1 MPKITKS
8 NDPVEIAYF
17 RFGVIAPIIQGTF
30 PDASEAAYYRRI
42 TADPITLPDGTVY
55 KFSPDTL
62 ERWAS
67 HYRKNGMDGLM
78 PKSRK
83 DKGTSRVI
91 DDDAADE
98 ISRYL
103 DEYPHASGVAIHQHL
118 IESGF
123 IPAVVSVRAV
133 QRFLK
138 EQGMKTPREGSFRVR
153 RAFEMDKFGKSWQA
167 DTAYLP
173 SITVAGEKKSRKT
186 FVIMIIDDHSRMI
199 VGGGI
204 FFNDNAM
211 NFLAVLKRAVIA
223 YGIPDVLYM
232 DNGSS
237 YSNGQL
243 SFILGNL
250 GILEKHA
257 KVRDGAS
264 KGKVERNFRTLRSR
278 WASTLDFAKI
288 TSLEQLD
295 GMLQDYIDAHNRTF
309 HTGINERP
317 IDRYMNSRG
326 YIRIPKSRGWLEES
340 FYYRIIRKVRS
351 DNVIK
356 INTAEY
362 DVPGQ
367 FTGMKVEVRYN
378 PSAMEDA
385 YIFYNGSRFPISM
398 TDRVKNG
405 SAGRDKDTLTLTYN
419 ALGGAE

>member
-1 MPKITKS
+1 MPKVTKS

-17 RFGVIAPIIQGTF
+17 RFGLIAPVTQGTF
-30 PDASEAAYYRRI
+30 PDATEAAYYRRV
-42 TADPITLPDGTVY
+42 TAEPVTLPDGTAY
-55 KFSPDTL
+55 RFSPDTL
-62 ERWAS
+62 ERWTS
-67 HYRKNGMDGLM
+67 SYRKNGMDGLM
-78 PKSRK
+78 PKTRK

-91 DDDAADE
+91 DDSAADE
-98 ISRYL
+98 IGRYL
-103 DEYPHASGVAIHQHL
+103 DEFPHASGVAIYRHL
-118 IESGF
+118 VESGF
-123 IPAVVSVRAV
+123 IPAMVSVRAV

-138 EQGMKTPREGSFRVR
+138 EQGMKAPRETVSRVR

-173 SITVAGEKKSRKT
+173 SITVSGEKSPRKT

-211 NFLAVLKRAVIA
+211 NFLAVLKGAVIA

-278 WASTLDFAKI
+278 WVSTLDFARI

-295 GMLQDYIDAHNRTF
+295 GMLQDYIDTHNKTF

-317 IDRYMNSRG
+317 IDRYMNTRG
-326 YIRIPKSRGWLEES
+326 YVRVPKSREWLEES
-340 FYYRIIRKVRS
+340 FYYRIVRRVRS

-356 INTAEY
+356 INTVEY
-362 DVPGQ
+362 DVPAQ
-367 FTGMKVEVRYN
+367 FTGLKVEVRYN
-378 PSAMEDA
+378 PTVMDDA
-385 YIFYNGSRFPISM
+385 YIFYNGGRFPISR
-398 TDRVKNG
+398 TDRVQNG
-405 SAGRDKDTLTLTYN
+405 SADRTNDALTLTYN
-419 ALGGAE
+419 AIGGSE